1 MINNVLDAED
11 IICFA
16 HHQCMVTEHIL
27 DRRKTGTPHGQKAT
41 TPLIVKEGKS
51 NVQQLGSAVMTD
63 PSPNP
68 NAEQAC
74 LVLVTPWMPA
84 TELS

>member
-1 MINNVLDAED
+1 MINNVLIAED
-11 IICFA
+11 KICFA

-27 DRRKTGTPHGQKAT
+27 DRSKTGTPHGQKAT
-41 TPLIVKEGKS
+41 TPLILKEGES
-51 NVQQLGSAVMTD
+51 NVHQLGNAVMTD

-68 NAEQAC
+68 IAEQAC
-74 LVLVTPWMPA
+74 WVLETPWMPA